1 MKSFRLLFFVLLVA
15 LFQSC
20 TSSDDSITMRYQMTQ
35 CADPWMVDDGYF
47 SDKEGTLKWFLE
59 SKGVEVQSLKITENC
74 PDAAVCTACICLG
87 CDLAEVKVDAAD
99 EATLKALGF
108 IRI

>member
-1 MKSFRLLFFVLLVA
+1 MNSIRLLTFVLLVA

-20 TSSDDSITMRYQMTQ
+20 STSDDYLTMRYQMTQ
-35 CADPWMVDDGYF
+35 CADPWMADDGYF
-47 SDKEGTLKWFLE
+47 SDKEATLMAFLNE
-59 SKGVEVQSLKITENC
+59 KGIDPVSLKITTNC

-87 CDLAEVKVDAAD
+87 CDLAEVKIDAAD
-99 EATLKALGF
+99 EAALKELGF